1 MATIINGNYL
11 GELRC
16 NMIHEESESQI
27 MTDAPK
33 DNKGKGE
40 RFSPTDLLAAALGSC
55 MVTILAIRANS
66 KNIDLGL
73 PEFKSVKNMQA
84 NPRRIKQID
93 LTINL
98 NKNISKEDRSYLE
111 NEAINCPVAL
121 SLSSKVIQNITFNYI

>member
-16 NMIHEESESQI
+16 SMIHQGSESEI
-27 MTDAPK
+27 ITDAPT
-33 DNKGKGE
+33 DNNGKGE

-55 MVTILAIRANS
+55 MITILAIRANS
-66 KNIDLGL
+66 KKIDLGL
-73 PEFKSVKNMQA
+73 PEFKSVKNMEI

-98 NKNISKEDRSYLE
+98 NKSISIEDRSYLE
-111 NEAINCPVAL
+111 NEALNCPVAL
-121 SLSSKVIQNITFNYI
+121 SLNNDIIQNITFKYI